1 MKAKDKAIQLVER
14 FQYGNKTFKYENSLS
29 YNQAKQCALM
39 VVDEIFSI
47 DIYTAFDIKPKY
59 WQDVKDEIERL

>member
-1 MKAKDKAIQLVER
+1 MKAKDKAVEL
-14 FQYGNKTFKYENSLS
+14 FDKYFDYVEAFTSKQQHDN
-29 YNQAKQCALM
+29 AKRCALM

-47 DIYTAFDIKPKY
+47 DIYTEFDIKPKY